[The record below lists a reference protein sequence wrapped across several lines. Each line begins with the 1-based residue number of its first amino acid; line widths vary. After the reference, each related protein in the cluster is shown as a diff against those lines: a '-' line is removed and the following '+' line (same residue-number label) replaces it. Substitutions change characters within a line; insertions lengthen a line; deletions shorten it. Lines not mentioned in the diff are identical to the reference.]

1 MADVPLVV
9 ISEFAQAE
17 RRITPSW
24 SISQLKTK
32 LETVT
37 GVPPSCQRLSL
48 KPTAG
53 AEAITIEAPNED
65 DTHLTNFPLAPYAEL
80 HFLKSL
86 VWLFSG
92 HFYSVALLSWHS
104 TGVARGGRAGE
115 AVGVRRWALGCYAQ
129 EPEDRHLSFSP
140 PWCHRWRL
148 SHSNA
153 LDKADRDPTRQV
165 IDTRPAASR
174 INLND
179 TANVDKYVMPEEE
192 YEKKADSVLAWKKNQ
207 KLGRFDPD
215 APSHEQAKLD
225 ALDREVATRGI
236 AVGRRCRVG
245 GEDTRRGLIQYVGEV
260 KEIPGGLGTWV
271 AVKLDEP
278 VGKND
283 GSIAGTRYWGE
294 PSELKHG
301 VFVRP
306 ERVEVG
312 DFPALDDL
320 EDMEEI

>member
-9 ISEFAQAE
+9 ISEFAQSE

-24 SISQLKTK
+24 SISQLKGK

-53 AEAITIEAPNED
+53 AEAIAIEAPNED
-65 DTHLTNFPLAPYAEL
+65 DTHLSNFPLAPYAEL
-80 HFLKSL
+80 HVPRSM
-86 VWLFSG
+86 LF
-92 HFYSVALLSWHS
+92 
-104 TGVARGGRAGE
+104 TGAELAPEKCGEGGAERE
-115 AVGVRRWALGCYAQ
+115 RRW
-129 EPEDRHLSFSP
+129 ELSD
-140 PWCHRWRL
+140 C
-148 SHSNA
+148 
-153 LDKADRDPTRQV
+153 V

-179 TANVDKYVMPEEE
+179 TAGVDKYVMPEEE
-192 YEKKADSVLAWKKNQ
+192 YEKKTDSVLAWKKAQ

-215 APSHEQAKLD
+215 ASSHEEAKLQ

-245 GEDTRRGLIQYVGEV
+245 GEDTRRGVIQYLGEV
-260 KEIPGGLGTWV
+260 KEIPGGLGLWV
-271 AVKLDEP
+271 GVQLDEP